1 MNKKFLFG
9 FATVA
14 LGAAFVATT
23 PVQAAADDTATKMT
37 TDAGIG
43 FSTFNP
49 GPGPFYKNLALTFV
63 PKSFQ
68 FGNANTASANAQTYK
83 QTDAPSGG
91 QYVGVSDDRDT
102 KTAWNVSATLAD
114 FKSTTKDSTDTLAN
128 AELAMTLS
136 ATQKFAM
143 DGATADASG
152 VPTPSSTTL
161 SALDASVASLYSG
174 TASET
179 VKLTAGGAGKT
190 VMSYTLPTT
199 GSAATGTAAVART
212 VSDVNL
218 TVKGGSAKENNQY
231 KSTVTWVL
239 SDTGTD
245 SPTA

>member
-114 FKSTTKDSTDTLAN
+114 FTSTTTSSNTLAN
-128 AELAMTLS
+128 AELSMVLS
-136 ATQKFAM
+136 ATQQFAM

-152 VPTPSSTTL
+152 VPTPNSTTL
-161 SALDASVASLYSG
+161 TDFTDATLKALYSG
-174 TASET
+174 TSSET